1 MDGRL
6 SNALPYLLR
15 PSGSGS
21 LMTMTMMEPTLNLL
35 SVALARYALGRQGKA
50 GRHSSHG
57 SDLFV
62 YMQHVLCDGLAGRPV
77 FRRHRPT
84 YARSARHLQLH
95 L

>member
-6 SNALPYLLR
+6 SNALPCFLR

-21 LMTMTMMEPTLNLL
+21 LMTMTMMEPTLNLF
-35 SVALARYALGRQGKA
+35 SVALTRYALGRQGKA
-50 GRHSSHG
+50 GHG
-57 SDLFV
+57 SDLLI

-77 FRRHRPT
+77 FRRYRPT